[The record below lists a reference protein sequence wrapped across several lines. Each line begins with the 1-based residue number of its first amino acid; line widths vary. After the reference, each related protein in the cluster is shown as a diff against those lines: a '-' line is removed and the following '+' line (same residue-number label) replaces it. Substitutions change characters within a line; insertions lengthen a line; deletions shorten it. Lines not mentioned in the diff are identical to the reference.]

1 MCGCQIHEVSV
12 PLSRE
17 FNEIKDSFLSI
28 MKFVLGKLATTRAIT
43 ETNPEK
49 LNSMMLLKLKD
60 SLKTCV
66 TAARGLAAPMPCLL
80 MVCIVC
86 CITSTPVSCDA
97 LCLRYPAQ
105 ESPSRHDL

>member
-1 MCGCQIHEVSV
+1 V

-66 TAARGLAAPMPCLL
+66 AVARGLVAPMPCLL
-80 MVCIVC
+80 TTYFLCRT
-86 CITSTPVSCDA
+86 TSTPVSCDA

-105 ESPSRHDL
+105 ESPSRHEL